1 MTTVSDLPDGP
12 VESVIDEMRFTLDIT
27 TSMEPRTMNPCIL
40 SRFEHED
47 AVVVDVTAHWYD
59 CDEDEEVARGKIEKL
74 KKLPAFV
81 GSELVL
87 HAAYTTNGV
96 PDPDMARVAELLA
109 SVESTQLTH

>member
-12 VESVIDEMRFTLDIT
+12 VKSVIDELSFTLDIM
-27 TSMEPRTMNPCIL
+27 TSMERQITDPMLLN
-40 SRFEHED
+40 RFEHQD
-47 AVVVDVTAHWYD
+47 AVVVDVTAYFHYEFY
-59 CDEDEEVARGKIEKL
+59 DEDEEVARGKIEKL

-96 PDPDMARVAELLA
+96 PDPDMARVAELRA
-109 SVESTQLTH
+109 SIC